1 MRQQMRCQLI
11 SATEPE
17 PVISDTE
24 LESLLV
30 PDSSS
35 SQLECELSVEELE
48 KKVSTHSLVS
58 SDNSLTDLLANR
70 IAEQKRCEYSHI
82 GHSS

>member
-1 MRQQMRCQLI
+1 MEAMRQQMRSQLI
-11 SATEPE
+11 SQSETE
-17 PVISDTE
+17 PVISDNE
-24 LESLLV
+24 LDYLLV

-35 SQLECELSVEELE
+35 SQLECDISVEELE

-70 IAEQKRCEYSHI
+70 IAEQKR
-82 GHSS
+82 